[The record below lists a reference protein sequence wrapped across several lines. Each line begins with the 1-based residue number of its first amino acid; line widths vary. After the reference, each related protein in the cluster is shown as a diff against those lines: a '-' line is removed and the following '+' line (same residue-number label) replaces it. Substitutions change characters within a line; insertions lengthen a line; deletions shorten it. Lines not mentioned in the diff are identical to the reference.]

1 MREGVP
7 AAVRR
12 TRMSRDARRELF
24 LDTAAR
30 IVVEHGVEALT
41 MEGLA
46 AEAGVS
52 KALGYRYFT
61 NRDDLL
67 AALFQREIARY
78 DRLIAER
85 TSGLSSFEDRIR
97 AMLET
102 YLDTVTERGN
112 VLSILMQ
119 ARLGGG
125 TFERRRRE
133 RNRFVEDYF
142 AELIH
147 REFGVPTS
155 TALVA
160 SSVFLTGTLGLITAW
175 LDRGLPRDEVITT
188 FVELCTCSLRTLAA
202 R

>member
-1 MREGVP
+1 MTKVGTTI
-7 AAVRR
+7 VRR
-12 TRMSRDARRELF
+12 TRLSRDERRELF
-24 LDTAAR
+24 LDIAAR

-67 AALFQREIARY
+67 AALFERETRRY
-78 DRLIAER
+78 DQRINER

-112 VLSILMQ
+112 VLTILMQ

-125 TFERRRRE
+125 AFEQRRRE
-133 RNRFVEDYF
+133 RNRYVEDYF
-142 AELIH
+142 AALIH
-147 REFGVPTS
+147 EEFGVPAA

-175 LDRGLPRDEVITT
+175 LDRGLPRDEVTAT
-188 FVELCTCSLRTLAA
+188 FVELCSASLRGLAS

>member
-1 MREGVP
+1 MTE
-7 AAVRR
+7 AVSSLARR
-12 TRMSRDARRELF
+12 TRLSRDERRELF
-24 LDTAAR
+24 LDIAAR
-30 IVVEHGVEALT
+30 IVVDHGVEALT

-67 AALFQREIARY
+67 AALFAREVQRY

-112 VLSILMQ
+112 VLTILMQ

-125 TFERRRRE
+125 TFEQRRRE

-142 AELIH
+142 ADLIH
-147 REFGVPTS
+147 DEFGVAPS
-155 TALVA
+155 TALIA

-175 LDRGLPRDEVITT
+175 LDRGLPRDEVIAT
-188 FVELCTCSLRTLAA
+188 FVRLCSASLRTLATD
-202 R
+202 